1 MTLRSKYFDR
11 IRISREAAAAP
22 KSGPRCEWAGCAEAG
37 AYRAPKGRTRE
48 GEYHLFCLDHVK
60 VYNKSYN
67 YFAGM
72 RDEDVSAYQ
81 KDSTTGHRPTWS
93 MGVKREIP
101 AAERW
106 QPGFR
111 DVFGMFGSGYRR
123 AEPKPEEAQR
133 TLRNLEKK
141 SFAQLD
147 LDGRESGP
155 EIRARFKTLVKR
167 LHPDANGGDRSFED
181 RLREIIQAYNYL
193 KAAGFC

>member
-1 MTLRSKYFDR
+1 MSHRSKYFDR
-11 IRISREAAAAP
+11 IRISREP
-22 KSGPRCEWAGCAEAG
+22 PPDTGEGPRCEWAGCAESG

-48 GEYHLFCLDHVK
+48 GEYHHFCLDHVK

-93 MGVKREIP
+93 MGVKRDTP
-101 AAERW
+101 SSDRW

-111 DVFGMFGSGYRR
+111 DVFGMFGAYAGAAAAKPDEGRR
-123 AEPKPEEAQR
+123 M
-133 TLRNLEKK
+133 LRNMERK

-147 LDGRESGP
+147 LEGGESGP
-155 EIRARFKTLVKR
+155 EIRARYKTLVKR